1 MEPFSRHAGFFASL
15 KQVEDR
21 LAAEAEQQP
30 AAAAAARQPETLPFS
45 DTMTA
50 SPLFLGPATDTTT
63 ADRPGGESS
72 GPAVDFLTLS
82 KDVERLQEE
91 PRGGAGEDEDDEIGK
106 DIARLMALLGLSP
119 PRRGGE
125 GARNDEDSDGC
136 DCSGGEGFLA
146 KVVGVV
152 GPKCDREKRRVDGWV
167 EHYFRDGECREPARL
182 AHLLLAMASSSS
194 SSWEGEGH
202 RGASHFAFPATV
214 KEFLDRDAPPRWMEE
229 EEEQR

>member
-1 MEPFSRHAGFFASL
+1 MQPFSRHAGFFASL

-21 LAAEAEQQP
+21 LAAEQQP
-30 AAAAAARQPETLPFS
+30 PPPAAARQPETLPFS
-45 DTMTA
+45 DTVTA
-50 SPLFLGPATDTTT
+50 SPLFLGPATDTATG
-63 ADRPGGESS
+63 DRPGGESS

-82 KDVERLQEE
+82 KDEERLQEE
-91 PRGGAGEDEDDEIGK
+91 PRGGAGEDDDDDDDEIGE

-125 GARNDEDSDGC
+125 GARNDGGDDDGGGC

-152 GPKCDREKRRVDGWV
+152 GPKCDKEKRRVDGWV
-167 EHYFRDGECREPARL
+167 EHYFSGGECREPARL
-182 AHLLLAMASSSS
+182 AHLLLAKAS

-202 RGASHFAFPATV
+202 RGASPFAFPATV
-214 KEFLDRDAPPRWMEE
+214 KEFLDRDAPPRCTEE
-229 EEEQR
+229 